1 MLLKF
6 FLFFFIFFNYSLNLH
21 ADQKQLIINRL
32 LEIDNIIFS
41 FNQTTAKKTET
52 GTCFLV
58 FDNKLKC
65 SYLDK
70 NQKEI
75 IINNKKLVIIQK
87 RYNKIYSYPVSK
99 SPFVKIL
106 SKKTLIRLIEESN
119 LETNDNI
126 SLTYIDENKKKI
138 EVFFEKKDYDLIGWK
153 IEDEFKNEI
162 FFSLRIQNTNIDI
175 DNDIFKI
182 PSIN

>member
-1 MLLKF
+1 LLIRI
-6 FLFFFIFFNYSLNLH
+6 FLFFFIFFNYSLNLY
-21 ADQKQLIINRL
+21 ADEKRSIINKL
-32 LEIDNIIFS
+32 LKINNFTFDFEQI
-41 FNQTTAKKTET
+41 TRGKTET
-52 GTCFLV
+52 GNCFLV

-65 SYLDK
+65 NYIDK

-75 IINNKKLVIIQK
+75 IINKKTLVVMQK
-87 RYNKIYSYPVSK
+87 RYDKIYFYPISK